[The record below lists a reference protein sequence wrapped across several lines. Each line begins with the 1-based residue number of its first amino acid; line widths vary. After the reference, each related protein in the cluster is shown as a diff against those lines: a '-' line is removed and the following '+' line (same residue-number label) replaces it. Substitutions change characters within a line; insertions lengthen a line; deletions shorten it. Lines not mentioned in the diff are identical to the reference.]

1 MYDPPIPTLGEGRQ
15 RLPDQVTMG
24 LLAYLTSHA
33 LDEDYA
39 QAAARRTTAAAAAG
53 SAGARARRPIGLAG
67 ALALAVFAVLA
78 VTAAAQTSQDSA
90 SQERERQALID
101 QVKARKEALAADRTT
116 VAQLQSGNTRLR
128 TDLLHSG
135 ETSAGL
141 LKEVRLL
148 ALRSGTSAVHGP
160 GVQIL
165 VDNPPN
171 APSSQND
178 SSKVLDK
185 DLQKL
190 VNGLWAAGAEAI
202 AVNGQRLTALSAIR
216 HAGSAITV
224 NYTRLSP
231 PYEVLAIG
239 DPKNLPSL
247 FAETTSGATWLDL
260 QRQFGFRFRMLAQ
273 SSLRLPAAS
282 VPDLRFARS
291 AGTSAGKG
299 LS

>member
-1 MYDPPIPTLGEGRQ
+1 MYDPPVPSLGEGRP

-39 QAAARRTTAAAAAG
+39 QAAARRASAAG
-53 SAGARARRPIGLAG
+53 AGGATRVRSRKPIGLAG

-116 VAQLQSGNTRLR
+116 VAQLQAGNTRLR
-128 TDLLHSG
+128 SALLRSG
-135 ETSAGL
+135 ETSSGL
-141 LKEVRLL
+141 LREVRLL
-148 ALRSGTSAVHGP
+148 ALGSGTSAVHGP
-160 GVQIL
+160 GVEIT

-202 AVNGQRLTALSAIR
+202 TINGQRLTALSAIR

-231 PYEVLAIG
+231 PYVILAIG
-239 DPKNLPSL
+239 DPKRLPSR

-273 SSLRLPAAS
+273 NSLQLPAAS
-282 VPDLRFARS
+282 VPDLRLARS

>member
-1 MYDPPIPTLGEGRQ
+1 MYDPPIPALGEGRQ

-39 QAAARRTTAAAAAG
+39 QAAARRTSVAAG
-53 SAGARARRPIGLAG
+53 GAGAKARRPIGLAG

-101 QVKARKEALAADRTT
+101 QVKARKESLAADRTT
-116 VAQLQSGNTRLR
+116 VAQLQAGNTQLR
-128 TDLLHSG
+128 SELLRSG
-135 ETSAGL
+135 ETSSGL

-178 SSKVLDK
+178 SSKVIDT

-202 AVNGQRLTALSAIR
+202 AINGQRLTALSAIR

-260 QRQFGFRFRMLAQ
+260 QRQFGFRFRMVVQ

-282 VPDLRFARS
+282 VPVLRFARS
-291 AGTSAGKG
+291 AGSSAGKG